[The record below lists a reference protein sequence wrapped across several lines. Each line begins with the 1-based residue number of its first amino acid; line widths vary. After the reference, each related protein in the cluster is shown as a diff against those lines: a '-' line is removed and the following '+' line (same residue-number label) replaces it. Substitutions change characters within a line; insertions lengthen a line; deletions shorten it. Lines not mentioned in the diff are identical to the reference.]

1 MHYLWIFVSILFLSK
16 PSSLA
21 INPTVNIQ
29 WTCESCIGREG
40 SLSSTDVWV
49 NFTVSGGKLSVETSS
64 NEDSSNE
71 DSSEESSSDEDSSEE
86 SSSDEDSSEESSSD
100 EDSSEESSSDED
112 SSEESSSD
120 EDSSVSKQSKERS
133 SGQTGVCCF
142 TCCQTIEYNSS
153 LQIDFGSC
161 LAKYSVISNIT
172 FEFKLPENGGGL
184 CHCVGINFTN
194 ADEIF
199 K

>member
-1 MHYLWIFVSILFLSK
+1 MHSLWICVSILFLSK
-16 PSSLA
+16 PSSLS
-21 INPTVNIQ
+21 INPTVNLL

-64 NEDSSNE
+64 YEESSEESSSYE
-71 DSSEESSSDEDSSEE
+71 DSSEESSF
-86 SSSDEDSSEESSSD
+86 
-100 EDSSEESSSDED
+100 
-112 SSEESSSD
+112 D

-133 SGQTGVCCF
+133 SGQTGVCCS
-142 TCCQTIEYNSS
+142 TCLQTIEYNSS

-161 LAKYSVISNIT
+161 LANYSEISNIT
-172 FEFKLPENGGGL
+172 FEFKKPENGGGL
-184 CHCVGINFTN
+184 CHCVGINFTD
-194 ADEIF
+194 ADELF